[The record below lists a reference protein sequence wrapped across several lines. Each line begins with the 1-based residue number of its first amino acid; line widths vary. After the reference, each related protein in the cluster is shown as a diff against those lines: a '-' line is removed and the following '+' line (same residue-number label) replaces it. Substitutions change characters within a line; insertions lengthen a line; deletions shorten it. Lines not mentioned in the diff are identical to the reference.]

1 MINQIL
7 KRLSTYFFIF
17 ILIVTIIL
25 VCKFK
30 IISIDNLIY
39 YLSYML
45 SYSVGMFII
54 ICIFFI
60 PALTSF
66 IMLYISN
73 SNMSDE
79 KKLIIFEVTIN
90 LIWLIYGVFIFVFI
104 YSLKSLFSD

>member
-7 KRLSTYFFIF
+7 KRLSTYFFIY

-39 YLSYML
+39 YSSYML
-45 SYSVGMFII
+45 SYSVGMFIM

-60 PALTSF
+60 SALTSF